1 MSNKRNYHRYELW
14 DQGKI
19 VQYGITNDPERR
31 ESEHENDG
39 KRFSTFS
46 TKGPAVTKT
55 SAEEWEEQK
64 LKDYRAHHHG
74 KNPRYNETDK

>member
-1 MSNKRNYHRYELW
+1 MSKKRNYYRYKLW

-31 ESEHENDG
+31 EAEHKDEG

-46 TKGPAVTKT
+46 KEGPAVTKD

-64 LKDYRAHHHG
+64 LKSYREHHRG